1 MLYPIKFK
9 PTFHYRIWAGEK
21 LKTELHKKYS
31 EEKIGESWEI
41 STVPNF
47 VSEVENGFLKGKNL
61 KEIIEIYKEE
71 LVGKSVWEKF
81 GNEFPLLIKFLDAA
95 EPLSV
100 QVHPNDSYAK
110 EKHNSFGKTEIW
122 YVVDCEENSE
132 LIIGIKENI
141 SKEEFKKRIEN
152 GSLEEI
158 LNYVPV
164 KKGDVFFIP
173 AGRIHAIGK
182 GITIAEIQQTS
193 DITYRIYDFNRIDIN
208 GKKRDLHIE
217 DAMNVSDFTFIKN
230 TKTDYKEPENSNVEI
245 IKCSYFSIN
254 KWNKREDFS
263 VKFSTN
269 TFRILM
275 ITEGKGKIVSESNEE
290 ILIQKGEV
298 VLIPAS
304 LSKLNVKIDENI
316 EILEIYV

>member
-290 ILIQKGEV
+290 VLIQKGEV

>member
-1 MLYPIKFK
+1 M
-9 PTFHYRIWAGEK
+9 
-21 LKTELHKKYS
+21 
-31 EEKIGESWEI
+31 
-41 STVPNF
+41 
-47 VSEVENGFLKGKNL
+47 
-61 KEIIEIYKEE
+61 
-71 LVGKSVWEKF
+71 
-81 GNEFPLLIKFLDAA
+81 
-95 EPLSV
+95 
-100 QVHPNDSYAK
+100 
-110 EKHNSFGKTEIW
+110 
-122 YVVDCEENSE
+122 
-132 LIIGIKENI
+132 
-141 SKEEFKKRIEN
+141 
-152 GSLEEI
+152 
-158 LNYVPV
+158 
-164 KKGDVFFIP
+164 FFIP

-230 TKTDYKEPENSNVEI
+230 TKTDYKEPENSNIEI

-290 ILIQKGEV
+290 VLIQKGEV

>member
-1 MLYPIKFK
+1 MLYPLKFK

-230 TKTDYKEPENSNVEI
+230 TKTDYKEPENSNIEI

-290 ILIQKGEV
+290 VLIQKGEV

>member
-230 TKTDYKEPENSNVEI
+230 TKTDYKEPENSNIEI

-290 ILIQKGEV
+290 VLIQKGEV